1 MFTGLV
7 EAVGRVAAVEAL
19 PDGRRFRI
27 DAPFAADLTL
37 GESVAVCGTC
47 LTVTAFDADA
57 FHAEAVAETLR
68 KTTLGG
74 LREGDAVNLERA
86 LLPTQRLGGHVVLGH
101 VDTTGEVVGL
111 EDDGEAWRI
120 TVAYPEAFAPYLIPV
135 GSVCVD
141 GISLTVARL
150 DEPVGTFAVAVI
162 PHTRAATTIGGGWT
176 AGQRV
181 NLEFDV
187 IGKYALRQR
196 QLGGDARGGA

>member
-19 PDGRRFRI
+19 PQGRRFRLA
-27 DAPFAADLTL
+27 APFAADLAL
-37 GESVAVCGTC
+37 GESVAVGGTC
-47 LTVTAFDADA
+47 LTVTASDASG

-68 KTTLGG
+68 KTTLGS

-101 VDTTGEVVGL
+101 VDTTGEVV
-111 EDDGEAWRI
+111 EIVEDGEAWRI
-120 TVAYPEAFAPYLIPV
+120 TVAYPADFAPYLIPV

-141 GISLTVARL
+141 GISLTIARL
-150 DEPVGTFAVAVI
+150 DEPLGTFAVAVI
-162 PHTRAATTIGGGWT
+162 PHTRAATTVGGW
-176 AGQRV
+176 AVGQRV

-196 QLGGDARGGA
+196 SLAGQTAS